1 MQEYRKI
8 SAENLYKMIRKYQS
22 ATFSMAI
29 ASKNNA
35 CVTITLQTKLIHLT
49 YNSKRDIPVISS
61 DVNSGLEG
69 LGSVVLMGKEY
80 EYGEEA
86 GTTYRKLYIYSRE
99 MEACIKILLIG
110 PV

>member
-61 DVNSGLEG
+61 DVNSDSFKSIFMIPQFGNPRR
-69 LGSVVLMGKEY
+69 
-80 EYGEEA
+80 A
-86 GTTYRKLYIYSRE
+86 N
-99 MEACIKILLIG
+99 ALISL
-110 PV
+110 